1 MPAPPVLETLLP
13 LPLPLWLFSMGVVFA
28 AGVVRGFSGFGFS
41 ALCVAALSLVLPPA
55 AVVPP
60 IFVLEIVASLSLL
73 RGAWAGV
80 QWRWMLWLAL
90 GNAVFI
96 PLGIAVLAW
105 VPELHARLLIGAMLL
120 GVALALRSGWRIALE
135 PTPGV
140 GLAAGVVSGFFNG
153 AAAVGGMAVAVLFS
167 AANVPPA
174 VMRATMIV
182 FLLWTDVYSLAWAA
196 GLSTLAPGAQSLV
209 GLHTLWTAAWLLPA
223 TVAGVWVG
231 QRSFAGVP
239 PHVFRKRVLNLIA
252 VIALTSMLRALYSI
266 AMAP

>member
-1 MPAPPVLETLLP
+1 MPALEALLP
-13 LPLPLWLFSMGVVFA
+13 LPLPLWLLSMGVVFA

-41 ALCVAALSLVLPPA
+41 ALCVAALSLFLPPA
-55 AVVPP
+55 LVVPP

-73 RGAWAGV
+73 RGAWADA
-80 QWRWMLWLAL
+80 QWRWLLWLAL

-105 VPELHARLLIGAMLL
+105 VSELHVRLLIGAMLL

-140 GLAAGVVSGFFNG
+140 GLTAGVVSGFFNG
-153 AAAVGGMAVAVLFS
+153 VAAVGGMAVAVLFS
-167 AANVPPA
+167 AANVQPA

-182 FLLWTDVYSLAWAA
+182 FLLWTDVYSLGWAA
-196 GLSTLAPGAQSLV
+196 ALSALVPGGEALV
-209 GLHTLWTAAWLLPA
+209 GWHTLLTAAWLLPA
-223 TVAGVWVG
+223 TLTGIWVG

-239 PHVFRKRVLNLIA
+239 PHIFRKQVLNLIA
-252 VIALTSMLRALYSI
+252 LIALISVLRALWSM
-266 AMAP
+266 AMP